1 MPTSLV
7 GHCVHRI
14 VRIVSGK
21 PLRRAKAQGS
31 RLEGLLH
38 LGIANRLL
46 REIGMRSTMRHSFEA
61 LTPFLMLT
69 GVFVVGLAVAAI
81 LARIVGS
88 IVLYILH
95 AF

>member
-1 MPTSLV
+1 
-7 GHCVHRI
+7 
-14 VRIVSGK
+14 VSGN
-21 PLRRAKAQGS
+21 PLRRAHAQGS
-31 RLEGLLH
+31 TFQELH
-38 LGIANRLL
+38 W
-46 REIGMRSTMRHSFEA
+46 EIGMRTTLRHSFEA

-81 LARIVGS
+81 LARVVGT